1 MPLLLEMHQQ
11 SHHHH
16 PQSYSRSSTCLQAL
30 CRLLSEAIMTYRVT
44 WYSMW
49 ARPQIYAGCTK
60 QQADTLVWQ
69 GRESQY
75 KVKIEEF
82 ETDDVNN
89 ASLN

>member
-1 MPLLLEMHQQ
+1 
-11 SHHHH
+11 
-16 PQSYSRSSTCLQAL
+16 
-30 CRLLSEAIMTYRVT
+30 MTYTVT
-44 WYSMW
+44 WYSVW
-49 ARPQIYAGCTK
+49 TRPQIYAGLTK
-60 QQADTLVWQ
+60 QEADTLVWQ